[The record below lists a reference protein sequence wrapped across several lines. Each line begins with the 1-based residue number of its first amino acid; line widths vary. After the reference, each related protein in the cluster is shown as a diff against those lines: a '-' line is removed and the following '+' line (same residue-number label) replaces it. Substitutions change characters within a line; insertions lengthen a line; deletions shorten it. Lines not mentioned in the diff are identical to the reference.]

1 VREGVAMNVHRVE
14 AVVGRDG
21 SLLLE
26 DLPFREGDAVEII
39 ILERS
44 RKPEADD
51 RYPLRGTPIEYV
63 DPTEPVAEEDWDVL
77 R

>member
-1 VREGVAMNVHRVE
+1 MNVHRME
-14 AVVGRDG
+14 AVVGNGG

-26 DLPFREGDAVEII
+26 DLPFQAGDAVEII
-39 ILERS
+39 ILERP
-44 RKPEADD
+44 RKSETSN

-63 DPTEPVAEEDWDVL
+63 EPTEPVAEEDWDVL